1 VKPVRR
7 AVIDVGTNS
16 IKLLVGEVEAQ
27 QVRPIL
33 EESRQTRLGK
43 GFYHTQVLQPGP
55 IAESAE
61 AVAHFA
67 AKARELEATSTCVV
81 ATSAARDA
89 KNQADLLAA
98 IQQACGLTV
107 RIITGEEEAH
117 YTFQGVSSDP
127 ELARESLLL
136 LDVGGGSTEFI
147 LGHQQKSHFAQSFA
161 LGTVRLLELLHLD
174 EPPSKEQLRDC
185 RSRVSRFLETEIS
198 TSLTPALRK
207 EAGRNSSG
215 QPVQLVGTGGTASI
229 LACMEARLTT
239 FDRNK
244 LEATR
249 LLRSRL
255 RWHLEHLWSLPSAER
270 KKIVGLPPNR
280 ADVILTGV
288 AIYEAVMDFFNFDQ
302 LRVSTRG
309 LRFALLTD

>member
-16 IKLLVGEVEAQ
+16 IKLLVGEIDAQ
-27 QVRPIL
+27 LVRPIL

-43 GFYHTQVLQPGP
+43 GFYQTHVLQPEP
-55 IAESAE
+55 IAESAQ

-67 AKARELEATSTCVV
+67 SKARELGAISTRVV

-89 KNQADLLAA
+89 KNQAELLAA
-98 IQQACGLTV
+98 IQQACGLPV
-107 RIITGEEEAH
+107 RVITGEEEAH
-117 YTFQGVSSDP
+117 YAFQGVSSNP
-127 ELARESLLL
+127 ELTREPLLL

-147 LGHQQKSHFAQSFA
+147 LGHQNKSHFARSFA

-174 EPPSKEQLRDC
+174 DPPTQGQFTDC
-185 RSRVSRFLETEIS
+185 RSQVLRFLETEIS
-198 TSLTPALRK
+198 PSLKPALEK
-207 EAGRNSSG
+207 EAGCQSCL

-229 LACMEARLTT
+229 LACMEAGLTAFDRERLESTRLTQ
-239 FDRNK
+239 
-244 LEATR
+244 
-249 LLRSRL
+249 SRL
-255 RWHLEHLWSLPSAER
+255 RWHVEHLWGLPSAER

-280 ADVILTGV
+280 ADVVLTGV
-288 AIYEAVMDFFNFDQ
+288 AIYEAIMDYFGFDQ

-309 LRFALLTD
+309 LRFALLTE